1 MTQPTEADQS
11 LTICES
17 QPPAEVRWPKRRLS
31 TLGTFSRGHGIHKV
45 DLIADGIP
53 AVRYGEIYTHHSDVI
68 DRFFSF
74 VSLESAKK
82 SVRLRKGDVL
92 FVRPGETA
100 EEIGKCT
107 AFVSDAEVY
116 AGDDV
121 LIFSPR
127 GVDSRYLS
135 YTMNHHHE
143 VMRERQRLAQGEM
156 IVHTSPASLG
166 QIEIP
171 LPSVDEQKAIVT
183 PLTDSDALIAGL
195 DTLIAKK
202 AAMKQGAVQQL
213 LTGKIRLAG
222 FNDPWMDSTLGSIA
236 KISKGIQRNR
246 ETLVEAGYPVWN
258 GGVTPS
264 GFTDEWNTPENTITI
279 SEGGNSCGFVGFI
292 SERFWCGGHCYALK
306 ELSTSFDLRFTYQN
320 LKYHQMELMSLRV
333 GSGLPNVQK
342 KRLLA
347 YSIKHPGINEQRA
360 IGTVLSDMDLEL
372 KVLERRR
379 DKIQAIKQ
387 GMIQSLLSGR
397 VRLVRRGND
406 VSASVEKVGS

>member
-1 MTQPTEADQS
+1 
-11 LTICES
+11 
-17 QPPAEVRWPKRRLS
+17 
-31 TLGTFSRGHGIHKV
+31 
-45 DLIADGIP
+45 
-53 AVRYGEIYTHHSDVI
+53 
-68 DRFFSF
+68 
-74 VSLESAKK
+74 
-82 SVRLRKGDVL
+82 
-92 FVRPGETA
+92 
-100 EEIGKCT
+100 
-107 AFVSDAEVY
+107 
-116 AGDDV
+116 
-121 LIFSPR
+121 
-127 GVDSRYLS
+127 
-135 YTMNHHHE
+135 
-143 VMRERQRLAQGEM
+143 
-156 IVHTSPASLG
+156 
-166 QIEIP
+166 
-171 LPSVDEQKAIVT
+171 
-183 PLTDSDALIAGL
+183 
-195 DTLIAKK
+195 
-202 AAMKQGAVQQL
+202 
-213 LTGKIRLAG
+213 
-222 FNDPWMDSTLGSIA
+222 MDSTLGSIA

-347 YSIKHPGINEQRA
+347 YSIKHPGINELRA